1 MTIRLFDEDVYL
13 KEAQA
18 RVEAVEEKDGKVWVV
33 LNQTIFAPEGGGQD
47 ADQGWIGGIAVLD
60 VQEKGETIRH
70 LVEKG
75 IPVGTEVELK
85 INWERRL
92 DHMQQHCGEH
102 LLSGVIYERLKGNNK
117 GFHMGAEVVTVDIDL
132 PSISEAMVLE
142 IETEVNRKI
151 QENLPVEIRIA
162 DKLDELTDIPLRK
175 EPTVEEA
182 IRVVNV
188 PGVDCVA
195 CCGTHPSRTG
205 EVGILRILRADKYK
219 GMTRI
224 QFVCGMR
231 AVKISTFEHRILRE
245 LNQQYSTESAG
256 LVARLTKEREK
267 LSELEQE
274 LKVYQ
279 VREMEVMAAELIAE
293 NQRVLIREFEA
304 MESGMMMNLAKTILK
319 EREAACLFGSLSE
332 KKVVFMHNIE
342 GLHAGKVFKETIQ
355 ASNGRGGGGASSAQG
370 SFQEGEDLKQ
380 FMEQVEQTLNSE
392 KIDK

>member
-1 MTIRLFDEDVYL
+1 MTRRLFDTDVYL

-18 RVEAVEEKDGKVWVV
+18 RVEAVEEKDGKVWVI
-33 LNQTIFAPEGGGQD
+33 LDQTIFAPEGGGQD
-47 ADQGWIGGIAVLD
+47 ADHGWINGIAVSD
-60 VQEKGETIRH
+60 VRENGETIRH
-70 LVEKG
+70 LVAEL
-75 IPVGTEVELK
+75 IPAGTEVTMK
-85 INWERRL
+85 IDWERRL

-132 PSISEAMVLE
+132 PEIPEVMVLE
-142 IETEVNRKI
+142 IEEEVNRKI

-162 DKLDELTDIPLRK
+162 EQLDELADVFLRK
-175 EPTVEEA
+175 KPTVETD

-231 AVKISTFEHRILRE
+231 AVKYSTFEHRVLRE
-245 LNQQYSTESAG
+245 LNQQYSAETAN
-256 LVARLTKEREK
+256 LVARLKKEREK
-267 LSELEQE
+267 LAKLEQE
-274 LKVYQ
+274 LKAYRLRELDQMVEELVGVEQ
-279 VREMEVMAAELIAE
+279 TLLVRTFENMEAD
-293 NQRVLIREFEA
+293 
-304 MESGMMMNLAKTILK
+304 MMMNLAKKVLK
-319 EREAACLFGSLSE
+319 VREAVCLFGSLSAG
-332 KKVVFMHNIE
+332 KVVLVHNQSDV
-342 GLHAGKVFKETIQ
+342 HAGKIFKENIQ
-355 ASNGRGGGGASSAQG
+355 AAGGRGGGGATSAQG
-370 SFQEGEDLKQ
+370 SFQDPEDLRG
-380 FMEQVEQTLNSE
+380 FVLQVKAQLASE

>member
-1 MTIRLFDEDVYL
+1 MTTRLFDQDVYL

-18 RVEAVEEKDGKVWVV
+18 RVEAIEEKDGKVWVV
-33 LNQTIFAPEGGGQD
+33 LDRTIFAPEGGGQD
-47 ADQGWIGGIAVLD
+47 ADHGWINGIQVSD
-60 VQEKGETIRH
+60 VRENGEMIRH
-70 LVEKG
+70 LVAEP
-75 IPVGTEVELK
+75 ILVGTEVTMK
-85 INWERRL
+85 IDWERRL

-132 PSISEAMVLE
+132 PSIPEAMVLE
-142 IETEVNRKI
+142 IEAEVNRKI

-162 DKLDELTDIPLRK
+162 DKLEELVDVALRK
-175 EPTVEEA
+175 EPTVETD

-205 EVGILRILRADKYK
+205 EIGILRILRADKYK

-256 LVARLTKEREK
+256 LVDRLTKEREK
-267 LSELEQE
+267 NSKLEQE

-279 VREMEVMAAELIAE
+279 IRDMEVMAAELIAE
-293 NQRVLIREFEA
+293 KQRILSREFET
-304 MESGMMMNLAKTILK
+304 MESGMMMNLAKTVLK

-332 KKVVFMHNIE
+332 KKVVLMHNIE
-342 GLHAGKVFKETIQ
+342 GLHAGKSFKETIQ
-355 ASNGRGGGGASSAQG
+355 AANGRGGGGANSAQG
-370 SFQEGEDLKQ
+370 SFQEGEDLKR
-380 FMEQVEQTLNSE
+380 FMEQVERMLNSE